1 MHCESGLGSTAFMA
15 AAYWIA
21 NGLAADDAI
30 ARVRQ
35 AASDGG
41 WITPLR
47 ESVLRH
53 YAQLQRILSSK

>member
-1 MHCESGLGSTAFMA
+1 MHCESGLDRTAFMA

-21 NGLAADDAI
+21 AGLAADTAI
-30 ARVRQ
+30 ARVRK

-47 ESVLRH
+47 ENVLRH
-53 YAQLQRILSSK
+53 YA